1 MKQFIVT
8 AKERVPYI
16 YRLLFRLLVR
26 KSIVFQ
32 INTTYSNKP
41 EYVLVYPYILYVVL
55 VL

>member
-16 YRLLFRLLVR
+16 YHFLFRLLMR
-26 KSIVFQ
+26 KYFVFQ
-32 INTTYSNKP
+32 ISTTYSNKP